1 MNATAARSAEPAAV
15 TDHVDVLIVGAGLSG
30 IGAACRLQMLAPGTS
45 YAIVEA
51 RGVSGGT
58 WELFRFPGVRSDS
71 DMFTLGY
78 PFRPWD
84 RRQAIAGGGA
94 LLPYLRDTPTP
105 PGLHNHI
112 PSPHPLP
119 PAHV

>member
-1 MNATAARSAEPAAV
+1 MNAPPAGAVEPAAGPG
-15 TDHVDVLIVGAGLSG
+15 HVDVLIVGAGLSG
-30 IGAACRLQMLAPGTS
+30 IGAACRLQMQAPGTS

-58 WELFRFPGVRSDS
+58 WELFRFPRVRSDS

-84 RRQAIAGGGA
+84 RRPAIAGGGGT
-94 LLPYLRDTPTP
+94 LPYLRDTPTP
-105 PGLHNHI
+105 YG
-112 PSPHPLP
+112 
-119 PAHV
+119 

>member
-30 IGAACRLQMLAPGTS
+30 IGAACRLQMQAPGTS

-58 WELFRFPGVRSDS
+58 WGLFRFPRVRSDS

-78 PFRPWD
+78 PFRRWG
-84 RRQAIAGGGA
+84 RRQAIAGRRRIPPP
-94 LLPYLRDTPTP
+94 LPDTPTP
-105 PGLHNHI
+105 SRVHM
-112 PSPHPLP
+112 
-119 PAHV
+119 